1 MPTPGQL
8 ALIHVAKKQLGM
20 DDADYRALLM
30 RAAGVDS
37 AEALD
42 RRGFET
48 VLAEF
53 ERLGFVKTP
62 RKDGLHGAGAGSDLN
77 RPSKAQWWLLGD
89 LARQTGFTGFDDLR
103 FINWQ
108 KSRSGVEHPRFL
120 DQAGLNKLVAALR
133 NWTRHGTGKA
143 AKPAKPAK

>member
-30 RAAGVDS
+30 RAGGVDS

-42 RRGFET
+42 LHGFKT

-53 ERLGFVKTP
+53 ERLGFVKAP
-62 RKDGLHGAGAGSDLN
+62 RKDAHQGGGVGTDIN

-89 LARQTGFTGFDDLR
+89 YARQAGFTGFDDPR
-103 FINWQ
+103 FINWL
-108 KSRSGVEHPRFL
+108 KSRSGVDNPRFL
-120 DQAGLNKLVAALR
+120 DQHGLNKLVAALR
-133 NWTRHGTGKA
+133 NWIAHGKTKRTVP
-143 AKPAKPAK
+143 KSVPK